1 MTGRVRAFPGMR
13 VIPVCLP
20 LILTLLVP
28 AAAVAQGG
36 TAKPRPPQ
44 RTSEEVIVTQS
55 DSGQEVRGYLVQ
67 LSATT
72 LAILVDGTRV
82 EIPIESVLR
91 IDGQHDSVKN
101 GAAKGAV
108 VMGGLFVLG
117 CSQTPA
123 SGSVCVT
130 TAILYT
136 GLGALVGAGIDALH
150 KGRTTIYSKPAAVA
164 LAVAPAGKGARL
176 QVELR
181 F

>member
-1 MTGRVRAFPGMR
+1 MTGSVLAFPVMR
-13 VIPVCLP
+13 VIAVCLP
-20 LILTLLVP
+20 VILTLLVP
-28 AAAVAQGG
+28 VAAMAQGG
-36 TAKPRPPQ
+36 TARPRPPL

-55 DSGQEVRGYLVQ
+55 ASGQEVRGYLVQ

-82 EIPIESVLR
+82 EIPLESVLR

-108 VMGGLFVLG
+108 VMGGLSALG
-117 CSQTPA
+117 CSQTVA
-123 SGSVCVT
+123 SGAVCVT

-136 GLGALVGAGIDALH
+136 GFGALMGAGIDALH
-150 KGRTTIYSKPAAVA
+150 RGRTTIYSKPAAVA

-176 QVELR
+176 QVTWQ